1 MGSGP
6 NLHLLTRAGSVMG
19 MRAGSGTKLARTLT
33 LHMYTSDKDQTSQS
47 QGTTVIQQKRL

>member
-1 MGSGP
+1 MGSGQ